1 MKRRWRIRSV
11 FLAVALVGCSV
22 MQSYGDD
29 QGSPGSIDTQTRSI
43 ASEGI
48 PPGMGMGKMG
58 MGKMHGSMMMG
69 GNPMMMGGCPM
80 MAPSVDVK
88 VEKIKNGATITLT
101 SDNPRVIRRIQIHA
115 EIMRLMHELQ
125 IDEGSK
131 QTE

>member
-29 QGSPGSIDTQTRSI
+29 QGSRGSIDTQTRSI

-48 PPGMGMGKMG
+48 PPGME

-69 GNPMMMGGCPM
+69 GNPMMMGVCPM

-125 IDEGSK
+125 IDQRSK